1 MKQDMTVGTPVGI
14 ILRFSIPILL
24 GNLFQNFYSMV
35 DSVIVGRLLGTNA
48 LAAVGI
54 TGPVNFLVMG
64 FILGLTSGY
73 AVITAQA
80 FGSKDAEYLKR
91 SIAMNIMLNTFSAVL
106 FTVLSLSCS
115 RLIFKLINTPDEIID
130 LTLDYMNII
139 FAGISATLLYN
150 TCSCILRAIGDSRTP
165 LYFLIF
171 SSVLNIVLDYVLI
184 KYTAMGVK
192 GAALATVF
200 SQALSGV
207 LCLIVIIA
215 KYKELRVSRKHFRWN
230 TGFAAQHLRIALPMA
245 FQFSITAIGVIVL
258 QGALNMFG
266 PASIAGQAAGAK
278 VEQLISVAAGSFGV
292 VMANYVGQN
301 YGAKRIDR
309 VKSGVWA
316 GTALTLAFSLVAM
329 AIALIFPDQL
339 TGLFMDAG
347 AENNEAVLSA
357 SRQYLHTVGVFFP
370 ALFIIF
376 IYRNTLQSIGK
387 TFWPLMAGVFELV
400 ARSICAFTLPI
411 WFGYTGICFAGPI
424 AWFSAAIPLGIAYF
438 VIIPKVKTPSSET
451 LPLF

>member
-1 MKQDMTVGTPVGI
+1 MKQDMTVGNPFGI
-14 ILRFSIPILL
+14 ILKFSIPILL

-35 DSVIVGRLLGTNA
+35 DSIIVGRLLGTNA

-80 FGSKDAEYLKR
+80 FGFKNSEYLKR
-91 SIAMNIMLNTFSAVL
+91 SIAMNITLNGISAVL
-106 FTVLSLSCS
+106 FTALSLASS
-115 RLIFKLINTPDEIID
+115 RLIFTLINTPSEIMD

-150 TCSCILRAIGDSRTP
+150 TCSCILRAVGDSKTP

-184 KYTAMGVK
+184 KYTGMGVK
-192 GAALATVF
+192 GAAWATVF
-200 SQALSGV
+200 SQAVAGV
-207 LCLIVIIA
+207 FCLFVIIR
-215 KYKELRVSRKHFRWN
+215 KYPELRVSARHFTWN
-230 TGFAAQHLRIALPMA
+230 SGFAAQHLKIGLPMA

-258 QGALNMFG
+258 QGALNRFG
-266 PASIAGQAAGAK
+266 PAYIAGQAAGAK

-301 YGAKRIDR
+301 YGAKRLDR

-316 GTALTLAFSLVAM
+316 GTALTLAFSLIAM
-329 AIALIFPDQL
+329 VIALIFPDQL
-339 TGLFMDAG
+339 TGLFIEDGSA
-347 AENNEAVLSA
+347 NNVEVLAA
-357 SRQYLHTVGVFFP
+357 SREYLHIVGIFFP

-376 IYRNTLQSIGK
+376 IYRNALQSIGK
-387 TFWPLMAGVFELV
+387 TFWPLMGGVFELV
-400 ARSICAFTLPI
+400 ARSACAFTLPI
-411 WFGYTGICFAGPI
+411 WFGYTGICVAGPI
-424 AWFSAAIPLGIAYF
+424 AWFSAAIPLAIAYF
-438 VIIPKVKTPSSET
+438 YVIPRVKFE
-451 LPLF
+451 